1 MGVHKTQFKIR
12 EEGPFVQKRVQKL
25 FTLLTVA
32 VSLLFN
38 SLGISAQARDK
49 DALEVQHYTLTMPN
63 VTRFWETFGSL
74 AKVAKDHPELKD
86 ALETDADKHED
97 LAAIEKRV
105 SSVPV
110 VKSAITDRGL
120 TVHEF
125 VLIQV
130 TLFQAAM
137 GSALAPPGPD
147 REKKAAEAGVNPAN
161 LDFVDKHKAELEALQ
176 AKNLPKDDSSN

>member
-1 MGVHKTQFKIR
+1 MSAVAVCT
-12 EEGPFVQKRVQKL
+12 L
-25 FTLLTVA
+25 FTNL
-32 VSLLFN
+32 
-38 SLGISAQARDK
+38 SASGQAPDK
-49 DALEVQHYTLTMPN
+49 DLLEMQHYTLTMPN

-110 VKSAITDRGL
+110 VKSAITDHGL

-125 VLIQV
+125 VLLQF

-137 GSALAPPGPD
+137 ARALAPPGPERAEKA
-147 REKKAAEAGVNPAN
+147 REANVNPAN
-161 LDFVDKHKAELEALQ
+161 LDFIEKHKAEIEALQ
-176 AKNLPKDDSSN
+176 AKNLPKNGGDN